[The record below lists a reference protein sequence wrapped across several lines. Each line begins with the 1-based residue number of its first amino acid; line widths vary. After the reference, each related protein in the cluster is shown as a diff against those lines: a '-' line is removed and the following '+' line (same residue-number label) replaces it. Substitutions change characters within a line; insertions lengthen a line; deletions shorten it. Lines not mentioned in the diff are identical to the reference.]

1 MPPYSALSKPEN
13 THGNQTL
20 TDLSQYFTGRHSL
33 TGTMTRNE
41 IGTIGNNPGK
51 KGGKVLQ
58 RLQQGRRMPQE
69 LPTPSM
75 VWLRTSSHKE
85 NGVPLLC
92 HMPDQGKSIKR
103 TS

>member
-1 MPPYSALSKPEN
+1 
-13 THGNQTL
+13 
-20 TDLSQYFTGRHSL
+20 
-33 TGTMTRNE
+33 MTRNE

-51 KGGKVLQ
+51 KGGKGSAETTTRQ
-58 RLQQGRRMPQE
+58 KDAQE

-75 VWLRTSSHKE
+75 VWLRTSSHEE

-103 TS
+103 TPGRPPGLPT